1 VALMRGRGNDD
12 ESQTEK
18 AAADWRG
25 PAVAGGTQ
33 GGLMWW
39 YFQHKQQA
47 AVPVAL
53 ACNVTQGRAAC
64 RMAAACALSPPQN
77 GKPFVMRLEGVTAS
91 EPSVEFSMADM
102 DMGFNR
108 YRFVADGA
116 NWQARITLP
125 VCATGSRHWIATL
138 HLGDKAY
145 SLPFQTQ

>member
-1 VALMRGRGNDD
+1 MTMNLKQKKLLLIGVALILL
-12 ESQTEK
+12 
-18 AAADWRG
+18 AALK
-25 PAVAGGTQ
+25 
-33 GGLMWW
+33 GGLIWW

-47 AVPVAL
+47 AVPESL
-53 ACNVTQGRAAC
+53 ACNVTQGAC
-64 RMAAACALSPPQN
+64 SLPDGGSLRFVTPPQN

-91 EPSVEFSMADM
+91 EPSVEFAMADM

-145 SLPFQTQ
+145 SLPFQAQ

>member
-1 VALMRGRGNDD
+1 
-12 ESQTEK
+12 
-18 AAADWRG
+18 
-25 PAVAGGTQ
+25 
-33 GGLMWW
+33 
-39 YFQHKQQA
+39 
-47 AVPVAL
+47 
-53 ACNVTQGRAAC
+53 
-64 RMAAACALSPPQN
+64 MAAACALSRPAEWQAFCHAA
-77 GKPFVMRLEGVTAS
+77 GGVTAS

>member
-1 VALMRGRGNDD
+1 MNLKQKKLLLIGVALILL
-12 ESQTEK
+12 
-18 AAADWRG
+18 AALK
-25 PAVAGGTQ
+25 
-33 GGLMWW
+33 GGLIWW

-47 AVPVAL
+47 AVPESL
-53 ACNVTQGRAAC
+53 ACNVTLGAC
-64 RMAAACALSPPQN
+64 SLPDGGSLRFVTPPQN

-91 EPSVEFSMADM
+91 EPSVEFAMADM

-125 VCATGSRHWIATL
+125 VCVTGSRYWIATL

-145 SLPFQTQ
+145 SLQFQAQ